1 MYDIVPRTLQEQPTL
16 VVRGRACAEH
26 IGTWLADA
34 YRNVG
39 DHAARTGARFA
50 GPPFASFKPIDS
62 ELLEF
67 EIEAGF
73 PVASKAAGAG
83 DVESSTLPGG
93 TAATTLHIG
102 PYESLGRAHEAV
114 DCWVAEHGSARD
126 TPCWEVYYSD
136 PMSEPD
142 ANRWRTEI
150 VQLYR

>member
-1 MYDIVPRTLQEQPTL
+1 MYEIVPRTLLEQPTL

-34 YRNVG
+34 YRKVG

-50 GPPFASFKPIDS
+50 GPPFASFRPLDS

-73 PVASKAAGAG
+73 PVAARASGAG
-83 DVESSTLPGG
+83 DVASSAQPGG

-102 PYESLGRAHEAV
+102 PYESLARAHEAV
-114 DCWVAEHGSARD
+114 DCWVAEHGIARD

-136 PMSEPD
+136 PISEPD